1 MQQDEWVCVRVC
13 VYVCVW
19 LQFFIEKAI
28 LAKREGINEEISG
41 RCVAGKGNIQCKG
54 PRWDT
59 FVVSDG
65 KQGGRVA
72 GKES

>member
-1 MQQDEWVCVRVC
+1 MQQNEWVCACVC
-13 VYVCVW
+13 VR

-41 RCVAGKGNIQCKG
+41 QCVAGKGNMQCKG
-54 PRWDT
+54 PTWDT
-59 FVVSDG
+59 FAVSDG